1 LFRTTYHDVRTDVE
15 YSLLT
20 LFKFSCFYHIKK
32 VCAPFLPEISAFY
45 SVQAMN
51 FLSFALANYH
61 LILSHCDVRVCNW
74 SAPSIQVEFPVNYSE
89 QSVPLSSDEL
99 SQLRSEFR
107 LSTILSFLIL
117 PILLGAAGFF
127 FYMGSDFW
135 PFRVFSPI
143 FALMA
148 IAIVGT
154 NYYKQ
159 NKDLQKSTKTIITG
173 IIDDKNE
180 KHSTSSSSSGVGS
193 PTSSTHS
200 YYFVLSGHE
209 IAVSSLQYS
218 KFHQNDAIIIE
229 RLPFTGKILSM
240 RLAETQAGINAERP
254 SLQDAPNISRP
265 GYSDSSYP
273 MSESEEQLL
282 KRAKRRFIIRSFRW
296 VSVPL
301 WCYLAL
307 RIFIM
312 DGTIWQEI
320 QHSRFTLT
328 QFIVILPMIVQ
339 ALRLPNRILPYNL
352 DLTSGMKTTRRTV
365 ITDKRHGVNNGSKF
379 WCISFNNEE
388 YDIPQAFYEA
398 VDIGEEVQFHFAE
411 HSNVK
416 FSINSTKSSSVSVNF

>member
-1 LFRTTYHDVRTDVE
+1 MPAS
-15 YSLLT
+15 YS
-20 LFKFSCFYHIKK
+20 SGI
-32 VCAPFLPEISAFY
+32 
-45 SVQAMN
+45 
-51 FLSFALANYH
+51 
-61 LILSHCDVRVCNW
+61 
-74 SAPSIQVEFPVNYSE
+74 PVDYSE
-89 QSVPLSSDEL
+89 HSVPLSSQEL
-99 SQLRSEFR
+99 EQLRSEFR

-143 FALMA
+143 FALLA

-173 IIDDKNE
+173 IIDDKIE

-209 IAVSSLQYS
+209 IAVSPVQYS

-229 RLPFTGKILSM
+229 RLPFTQKILSI
-240 RLAETQAGINAERP
+240 RLNESAPGTDTARFT
-254 SLQDAPNISRP
+254 SLTPDDSVPIMTTRTSVQSTF
-265 GYSDSSYP
+265 SDSSYP
-273 MSESEEQLL
+273 MSESEERLL

-301 WCYLAL
+301 WCYLAF

-339 ALRLPNRILPYNL
+339 ALRLQKRLLPYTL
-352 DLTSGMKTTRRTV
+352 DLTSGMKTIRRTV

-379 WCISFNNEE
+379 WCISFNNQE

-398 VDIGEEVQFHFAE
+398 VKIGEEVQFHFAE

-416 FSINSTKSSSVSVNF
+416 FSINSTNNSSVSVDF

>member
-1 LFRTTYHDVRTDVE
+1 MPAS
-15 YSLLT
+15 YS
-20 LFKFSCFYHIKK
+20 SGI
-32 VCAPFLPEISAFY
+32 
-45 SVQAMN
+45 
-51 FLSFALANYH
+51 
-61 LILSHCDVRVCNW
+61 
-74 SAPSIQVEFPVNYSE
+74 PVDYSE
-89 QSVPLSSDEL
+89 HSVPLSSQEL
-99 SQLRSEFR
+99 EQLRSEFR

-148 IAIVGT
+148 ITIVVL
-154 NYYKQ
+154 NYFKQ

-173 IIDDKNE
+173 IIDDKIE

-209 IAVSSLQYS
+209 IAVSPVQYS

-229 RLPFTGKILSM
+229 RLPFTQKILSI
-240 RLAETQAGINAERP
+240 RLNESAPGTDTARFT
-254 SLQDAPNISRP
+254 SLTPDDSVPIMTTRTSVQSTF
-265 GYSDSSYP
+265 SDSSYP
-273 MSESEEQLL
+273 MSESEERLL

-301 WCYLAL
+301 WCYLAF
-307 RIFIM
+307 RILIM

-339 ALRLPNRILPYNL
+339 ALRLQKRLLPYTL
-352 DLTSGMKTTRRTV
+352 DLTSGMKTIRRTV

-379 WCISFNNEE
+379 WCISFNNQE
-388 YDIPQAFYEA
+388 YDIPQAFYET
-398 VDIGEEVQFHFAE
+398 VKIGEEVQFHFAE

-416 FSINSTKSSSVSVNF
+416 FSINSTNNSSVSVDF

>member
-1 LFRTTYHDVRTDVE
+1 
-15 YSLLT
+15 
-20 LFKFSCFYHIKK
+20 
-32 VCAPFLPEISAFY
+32 
-45 SVQAMN
+45 MN

-209 IAVSSLQYS
+209 IAVSSVQYS
-218 KFHQNDAIIIE
+218 KFHLNDAIIIE
-229 RLPFTGKILSM
+229 RLPFTQKILSI
-240 RLAETQAGINAERP
+240 RLNESAPGTNTARFTYLTPNDSVPIMTTRT
-254 SLQDAPNISRP
+254 SLQSTF
-265 GYSDSSYP
+265 SDSSYP

-301 WCYLAL
+301 WCYLAM

-339 ALRLPNRILPYNL
+339 ALRLQKRLLPYTL

-379 WCISFNNEE
+379 WCISFNNQE

-398 VDIGEEVQFHFAE
+398 VEIGEEVQFHFAE

-416 FSINSTKSSSVSVNF
+416 FSIKSTKNSSVSVDF